1 MLEGKEKGLKANWT
15 LSHIKVINFILGLNV
30 KWWVHNSQYLGKRK
44 KMAMAKALKEKGQK
58 GVKDFDKKKIGQAL
72 LLTPFYYV
80 LTTEPN

>member
-1 MLEGKEKGLKANWT
+1 
-15 LSHIKVINFILGLNV
+15 
-30 KWWVHNSQYLGKRK
+30 
-44 KMAMAKALKEKGQK
+44 MAMAKALKEKGQK